1 MRNIARCDAKYGR
14 HLESY
19 FARSYSRDLEKIQ
32 RKPSLKFAGFPNQ
45 SPLLSYYV
53 LTFLEA
59 EFLSHY
65 YFFSNPSKRFA
76 AR

>member
-1 MRNIARCDAKYGR
+1 MSYISRCDAKYGR